1 MSDVQDYRMSWN
13 KYNLHNAHS
22 INSLGQ
28 LKLSEHQV
36 FDQKLF
42 VQQQLAKRL
51 SRKYHGQGLTERVF
65 KKQLY
70 SPRFNVVAG
79 GTEGGNRELWGGLY
93 QGVER
98 RLDTIIFR
106 SLFAS
111 SIQQARQLVVHGH
124 VEVNG
129 NKVLAVVTF

>member
-1 MSDVQDYRMSWN
+1 MSWN

-22 INSLGQ
+22 IGVLNQLRLGEQ
-28 LKLSEHQV
+28 QIGS
-36 FDQKLF
+36 QKLF
-42 VQQQLAKRL
+42 AQQQLAKRL
-51 SRKYHGQGLTERVF
+51 SRKYHGQGITERVF

-79 GTEGGNRELWGGLY
+79 GTGGKRELWGGLY

-98 RLDTIIFR
+98 RLDTVIFR

-129 NKVLAVVTF
+129 NKVLALMTF